1 MDAGNSS
8 VDDLGEMTVIGAGI
22 VGLASALYLQRAGFK
37 VSLFDKEAI
46 AAGASQGNAG
56 HFATEQVF
64 PLANPSLLHQLPWML
79 IDPLGPFRIRPRY
92 FYRALPWFM
101 RFLFNMLPERRTH
114 NSLAIKALNEQ
125 SIHEMKEIL
134 AFCDSEELL
143 HLNGSLLVFEGN
155 SLEEVERE
163 WRMYQEAGVNVELL
177 TGKQVRELEPSLSDK
192 ITHALF
198 FTQVGHTPDP
208 YQICVAIA
216 DKFKALG
223 GIFKVA
229 QVDTIIAEGE
239 CVSVLIDGDMK
250 VSSNKLLLTAGA
262 WSKPLAKQLGHHVPL
277 EAERGY
283 HLMMPQKAKLSRPV
297 ASYNRKLIITPM
309 AKGTRLAGTV
319 EFGGLDAPMSP
330 GRADCL
336 LPHAKALL
344 PNVFE
349 HANVQD
355 GTRWMGFRPSLPD
368 SLPVIGK
375 TMVDNIYVSFGHQ
388 HLGLTWSAISAK
400 LITET
405 ILNEKTTLEMAPY
418 SIERFS

>member
-1 MDAGNSS
+1 MDAGNNS

-79 IDPLGPFRIRPRY
+79 INPLGPFRIRPTY
-92 FYRALPWFM
+92 FHRALPWFM
-101 RFLFNMLPERRTH
+101 RFLFNMLPERRAH
-114 NSLAIKALNEQ
+114 NSQAIKALNEQ
-125 SIHEMKEIL
+125 SIKEMKDLL
-134 AFCDSEELL
+134 AFCDCEELL
-143 HLNGSLLVFEGN
+143 RLNGSLLVFEGN
-155 SLEEVERE
+155 SPLEVERE
-163 WRMYQEAGVNVELL
+163 WRMYRNAGVNVELL
-177 TGKQVRELEPSLSDK
+177 TGQQVRELEPSLSEK
-192 ITHALF
+192 ISHALF

-208 YQICVAIA
+208 YLICVAIA
-216 DKFKALG
+216 AKFKALG
-223 GIFKVA
+223 GVFKVA
-229 QVDTIIAEGE
+229 QVDAIIGGGE
-239 CVSVLIDGDMK
+239 RVSVLIDGKVK

-262 WSKPLAKQLGHHVPL
+262 WSKPLAKQLGHNVPL

-283 HLMMPQKAKLSRPV
+283 HLMMPQDAKLSRPV

-309 AKGTRLAGTV
+309 ANGTRLAGTV

-330 GRADCL
+330 ARADCL
-336 LPHAKALL
+336 LPHAKALI

-349 HANVQD
+349 NVPD
-355 GTRWMGFRPSLPD
+355 GARWMGFRPSLPD
-368 SLPVIGK
+368 SLPVIGRTK
-375 TMVDNIYVSFGHQ
+375 VDNIYVSFGHQ

-405 ILNEKTTLEMAPY
+405 ILEKKTSLDMVPY
-418 SIERFS
+418 SIERFG